1 MTLKQIREDKRVYE
15 LNRVY
20 GEKFK
25 YELNLAEG
33 YKFDDD
39 SHYNV
44 YDTVKEIEY
53 DLKHNVSVE

>member
-1 MTLKQIREDKRVYE
+1 MTLKQIREDERVYE

-20 GEKFK
+20 GEEFK
-25 YELNLAEG
+25 YELNLADR

-53 DLKHNVSVE
+53 DLKYNVSVE

>member
-1 MTLKQIREDKRVYE
+1 MTLKQIREDERVYE

-20 GEKFK
+20 GEEYK

-53 DLKHNVSVE
+53 DLKYNVSVE